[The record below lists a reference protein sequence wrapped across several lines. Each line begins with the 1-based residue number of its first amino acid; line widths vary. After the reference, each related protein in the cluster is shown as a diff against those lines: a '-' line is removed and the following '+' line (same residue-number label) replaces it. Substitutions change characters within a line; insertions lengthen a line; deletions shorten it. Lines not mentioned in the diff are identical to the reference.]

1 MMERERNPIS
11 QFENGF
17 FYLNRNNKKEKTFM
31 ASKVLKRMSTAALF
45 SILIVSL
52 ALAQSIP
59 QAKNPEEVGFS
70 KERLQKI
77 SAWLQSDVDKKIIP
91 GAVVLILRKGKIAY
105 YEAFGYQDREKNI
118 PMARNSIFRI
128 ASMTKPIVALAI
140 MMLVED
146 GKLQLSDPVYQYLP
160 EFKDLKVG
168 VEKTDLSTGKTELV
182 LETPIRA
189 MTVQDLLRHTSG
201 ITYGIFGKKSIVK
214 DKYNAANLWD
224 RNQTNAELITKLSQL
239 PLMYHP
245 GTVWDYSM
253 SYEVLGRIVEV
264 VSGVELKTFVEERI
278 TKPLKLKDTAFW
290 VEGSERQARMAEPQ
304 VDPKTGKRS
313 PWYPDLTQQ
322 AKFASGG
329 GGMASTADDYA
340 RLCLLFYNG
349 GTLDGSRLVSRKTF
363 EQMTSNQIPPGYKYS
378 TEAFMQISWRSASSD
393 TGQGYGLGFG
403 VNSEPALN
411 PSLGSKGDYYW
422 TGLYG
427 TIFWIDP
434 KEQVIAIMMA
444 QAMGQQHP
452 NQHRLRNFV
461 YEAILN

>member
-1 MMERERNPIS
+1 
-11 QFENGF
+11 
-17 FYLNRNNKKEKTFM
+17 M
-31 ASKVLKRMSTAALF
+31 ATKILKRLTTVALF

-52 ALAQSIP
+52 AFAQSIP
-59 QAKNPEEVGFS
+59 QAKNPKEVGFS
-70 KERLQKI
+70 KERQQRI
-77 SAWLQSDVDKKIIP
+77 SAWIQSDVDKKIIP

-118 PMARNSIFRI
+118 PMTRNSIFRI

-146 GKLQLSDPVYQYLP
+146 GKMKLSDPVSQYLP
-160 EFKDLKVG
+160 ELKDVKVG
-168 VEKTDLSTGKTELV
+168 AEKTDSTTSKTELV
-182 LETPIRA
+182 LETPSRP

-214 DKYNAANLWD
+214 DRYNAANLWD
-224 RNQTNAELITKLSQL
+224 PNQTNAELITKISQL
-239 PLMYHP
+239 PLLYHP

-264 VSGVELKTFVEERI
+264 ASGVELKTFIEERI
-278 TKPLKLKDTAFW
+278 AKPLRLKDTAFW
-290 VEGSERQARMAEPQ
+290 VEGPERQARMAEPQ
-304 VDPKTGKRS
+304 VDPKTGIRS
-313 PWYPDLTQQ
+313 PWYPDLTKQT
-322 AKFASGG
+322 KFTSGG

-340 RLCLLFYNG
+340 RLCLMFYNG
-349 GTLDGSRLVSRKTF
+349 GTLDGMRLVSRKTV

-378 TEAFMQISWRSASSD
+378 TDAATQIFWRSPSSD

-403 VNSEPALN
+403 INSDPALN
-411 PSLGSKGDYYW
+411 PSLGSRGDYYW

-434 KEQVIAIMMA
+434 KEQVITIMMA

-461 YEAILN
+461 YEAILD